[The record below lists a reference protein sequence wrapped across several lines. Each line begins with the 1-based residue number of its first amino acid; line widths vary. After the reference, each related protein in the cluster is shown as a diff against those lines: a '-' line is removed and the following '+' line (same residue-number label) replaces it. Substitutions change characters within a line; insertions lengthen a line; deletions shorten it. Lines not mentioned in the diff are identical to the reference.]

1 MLQGVFATAKKKHFS
16 AFGFK
21 KHLFTKHYQFLL
33 FLGLRVKSTFP
44 FSITQKTLIL
54 PNTTNFYFSKSL
66 FSQTLSTF
74 TTNHF
79 FQTSPKVLF
88 FKQKQLQT
96 LPQYFWTIPLQNCRH
111 GVLESLGFGNNILIL
126 RFASFLFFM
135 IRLFIFLLITLTIA
149 RLLY

>member
-1 MLQGVFATAKKKHFS
+1 MKLCYIDCILIAGVHVEKKHMKMIIIRLRECLQLLKKKHFS

-33 FLGLRVKSTFP
+33 FLGLRVKSVFP

-79 FQTSPKVLF
+79 FLTSPKVLF

-96 LPQYFWTIPLQNCRH
+96 LPKSFTEENEDRSP
-111 GVLESLGFGNNILIL
+111 NNAIV
-126 RFASFLFFM
+126 
-135 IRLFIFLLITLTIA
+135 
-149 RLLY
+149 